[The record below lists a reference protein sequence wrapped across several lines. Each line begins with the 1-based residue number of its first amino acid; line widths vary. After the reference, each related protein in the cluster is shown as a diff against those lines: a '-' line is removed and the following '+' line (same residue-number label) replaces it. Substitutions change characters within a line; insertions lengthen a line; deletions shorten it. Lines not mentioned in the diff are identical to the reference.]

1 MSVLLLS
8 VNIDGRSAA
17 AAREKL
23 RLSRNLSIAGMV
35 FGAIAIAIVIA
46 VNVQLRK
53 ESNNDY

>member
-17 AAREKL
+17 AARENL
-23 RLSRNLSIAGMV
+23 RLSLNLSIAGMAS
-35 FGAIAIAIVIA
+35 GAIAITTIVA